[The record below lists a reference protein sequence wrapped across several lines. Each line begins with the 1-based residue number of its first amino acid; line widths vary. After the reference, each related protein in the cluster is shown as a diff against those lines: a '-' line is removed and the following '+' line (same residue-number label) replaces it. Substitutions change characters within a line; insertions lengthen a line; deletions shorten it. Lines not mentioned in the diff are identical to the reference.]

1 MSQYGARGAAKAG
14 LTSTQIV
21 AFYYPGT
28 RLGVPSSNRAIR
40 VQISGTGGTTVFAA
54 EPGLSVTGVGGAL
67 PTAGID
73 KWQLLA
79 AGSGH
84 LLRKHVAAGWLPYAA
99 ITAARAD
106 VRDSDGL
113 VRIFRGS
120 SSMELRGVVSAVRS
134 GGGSITVNALS
145 LDDYTRAVVPREMPS
160 SWQPAAVQAQAIAA
174 RSYGR
179 YYVEHPRSS
188 LYDICDTTSCQV
200 YGGWSGESSGG
211 NAAVGL
217 TANKV
222 LTYGGATIFA
232 EFSASNGGMTSSG
245 NKPYFVTK
253 RDPYNNA
260 GTGDPYLNWTDT
272 VSIADVAR
280 YYGLARVNQ
289 IRIATR
295 EGGGEWGGLVGTVYV
310 DGLRSNLSA
319 ATVQTTGAS
328 LASAM
333 GSSYRYFR
341 IVSAAPNGHLE
352 SVTKSGLHTVNVRGW
367 TFDPANSAASN
378 LVQINV
384 DGVSKG
390 RKAASLPRADV
401 RTTFRTASANHGFIV
416 QAWVPGG
423 NHQVCAYGIGLNGV
437 ENRFLGCKMV
447 SVPIKPIGTVES
459 VTAMGQGRFRL
470 IGWTF
475 DPDRNGGPGRLHV
488 YVDRGGRPFDGW
500 LHRADVK
507 RHYGLGNDQVG
518 FNVTVTVP
526 PGRHKICAYG
536 INVAGSPVA
545 NSTLRCVMVTR

>member
-1 MSQYGARGAAKAG
+1 
-14 LTSTQIV
+14 
-21 AFYYPGT
+21 
-28 RLGVPSSNRAIR
+28 
-40 VQISGTGGTTVFAA
+40 VQISGTGGSTIFGA

-73 KWQLLA
+73 KWQLLPT
-79 AGSGH
+79 GSGH
-84 LLRKHVAAGWLPYAA
+84 LLRKHVASGWVSYAA
-99 ITAARAD
+99 IAAARSD

-113 VRIFRGS
+113 VRIYRGS
-120 SSMELRGVVSAVRS
+120 SATELRGVVSAVRS
-134 GGGSITVNALS
+134 GAGSITVNALS

-200 YGGWSGESSGG
+200 YGGWSGENSGG
-211 NAAVGL
+211 NAAVAL

-222 LTYGGATIFA
+222 LTYQGATIFA

-272 VSIADVAR
+272 VSVAAVAR

-319 ATVQTTGAS
+319 ATVQTTGVS
-328 LASAM
+328 LGSAM
-333 GSSYRYFR
+333 GASYRYFH

-352 SVTKSGLHTVNVRGW
+352 TVTKVALHSVNVRGW
-367 TFDPANSAASN
+367 TFDPANTAASN

-390 RKAASLPRADV
+390 RTAATLLRADV
-401 RTTFRTASANHGFIV
+401 RTSFHTASANHGFSV
-416 QAWVPGG
+416 PVWVPGG
-423 NHQVCAYGIGLNGV
+423 LHQVCAYGIGLNGI
-437 ENRFLGCKMV
+437 ENRFLGCQLV
-447 SVPIKPIGTVES
+447 SIPVAPIGTVES
-459 VTAMGQGRFRL
+459 VTALGQGRFRL

-488 YVDRGGRPFDGW
+488 YVDRGGRPFDAW

-526 PGRHKICAYG
+526 AGQHKICAYG

-545 NSTLRCVMVTR
+545 NSTLRCATVTG